1 MEQSAFPTKGNRIRA
16 KNTLALARQGYELLD
31 KKRNVLIREILSLN
45 EQAEMIQEKIGRVFA
60 EAYAALQSANIEMGI
75 RNVERLSYGVPRDE
89 KLKVKFRSIMG
100 VEIPSAEHS
109 GLSAEYNGA
118 SAERRGSSAA
128 HSGASAEPK
137 GFSTTPNGAAVQFNF
152 GFGNTT
158 VAMDETYQKFN
169 EAKALIIQ
177 LAAVENAAHRL
188 AVNIRKTQ
196 KRANAL
202 KNVTIPMYEARVKEI
217 QETLEE
223 RERDEFTRLK
233 VVKERRMG

>member
-1 MEQSAFPTKGNRIRA
+1 MEQSAFPTKGNLILA
-16 KNTLALARQGYELLD
+16 KNTLALSRQGYELLD
-31 KKRNVLIREILSLN
+31 KKRNVLIREILALN
-45 EQAEMIQEKIGRVFA
+45 EQAEVIQEKIGRVFN

-75 RNVERLSYGVPRDE
+75 LNVERLSYGVPRDE
-89 KLKVKFRSIMG
+89 TLRIKSRSIMG
-100 VEIPSAEHS
+100 VEIPSAEH
-109 GLSAEYNGA
+109 GGAMAAPISAM
-118 SAERRGSSAA
+118 AA
-128 HSGASAEPK
+128 PI
-137 GFSTTPNGAAVQFNF
+137 GAASQFNY

-158 VAMDETYQKFN
+158 VAMDEAYQKFN
-169 EAKALIIQ
+169 EGKALTIQ

-233 VVKERRMG
+233 VVKERRKG